1 MFSRRTA
8 LAGGLAAPLLFR
20 SSPSLA
26 KDSCAASQEQFAR
39 LFPNSLAAARALG
52 RECGNGRGLDT
63 LLDGL
68 CQTSQERKR
77 LASVPLDELR
87 VAIATK
93 IRADYVHG
101 RTRRVDGWVLSE
113 TETRLFAIIAA

>member
-1 MFSRRTA
+1 M
-8 LAGGLAAPLLFR
+8 
-20 SSPSLA
+20 
-26 KDSCAASQEQFAR
+26 
-39 LFPNSLAAARALG
+39 
-52 RECGNGRGLDT
+52 
-63 LLDGL
+63 
-68 CQTSQERKR
+68 
-77 LASVPLDELR
+77 PLDELR